1 MLAGA
6 KAGRMRALHLELSS
20 TRWPSDHAA
29 GTIPQHDAAALG
41 RTRRRLARQL
51 LARLRGAC
59 RSAHVLRHAQDARRP
74 AASARRRPGHK
85 YVQVGKSCPSRDY
98 YPQVHLRLNFGGGSG
113 GGSTGSLLVC
123 ASFGA
128 TDAGR
133 ADAHRLPSDGGA
145 SLPPCQ
151 WGHWLHCHP
160 PHFHVGGERAVPRR
174 EGRSRP
180 GQTRLLYP

>member
-29 GTIPQHDAAALG
+29 GTIPEHDAAALG

-85 YVQVGKSCPSRDY
+85 HVQTRKSCPSTSLTEIFTQYRTDVIFTLSPACTSRSCSSRGLDSRRSSPGHPSTTPSISGTY
-98 YPQVHLRLNFGGGSG
+98 HAPPTSPGSVMALFF
-113 GGSTGSLLVC
+113 SIALVSC
-123 ASFGA
+123 
-128 TDAGR
+128 
-133 ADAHRLPSDGGA
+133 
-145 SLPPCQ
+145 
-151 WGHWLHCHP
+151 
-160 PHFHVGGERAVPRR
+160 
-174 EGRSRP
+174 
-180 GQTRLLYP
+180 